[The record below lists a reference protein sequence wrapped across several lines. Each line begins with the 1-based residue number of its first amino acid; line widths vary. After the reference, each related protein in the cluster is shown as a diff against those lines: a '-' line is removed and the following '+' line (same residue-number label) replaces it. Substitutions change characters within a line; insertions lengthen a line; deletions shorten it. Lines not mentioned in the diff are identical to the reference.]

1 MDIGNEECTYLSYL
15 SRKEKQELRGGT
27 PLPPYSRPITYLFR
41 VIDPTNY
48 NYGYHSFVVND
59 DTMTCVV
66 SGTGYRAS
74 APCTP
79 PQPIVSTISTSNF
92 DHRTFD
98 FFRIRME
105 KNITAG
111 KILQKSVKNAKS
123 RKIGTTRNSEKS
135 GSVWNAENRMGN
147 DRSTQLKYS
156 SFYKTNLYRSMLL
169 GSTK

>member
-1 MDIGNEECTYLSYL
+1 MVRIRHSGVLLIRILPRTNISWISVMKSVRTCPTYCI

-79 PQPIVSTISTSNF
+79 PQPIVSTISISNF

-135 GSVWNAENRMGN
+135 GSV
-147 DRSTQLKYS
+147 
-156 SFYKTNLYRSMLL
+156 
-169 GSTK
+169 